1 MDKTIENNETMS
13 PLIENHHVFTTTHE
27 LLVDGHHLIEKK
39 QKTLSHADGIEKTL
53 VLLHVRTID
62 DKSYKVTETNYN
74 GVPKSQVETEMTEDE
89 VNQFEEDW
97 TSLWNPKMKLR
108 NFTINSKIISLDIGN
123 IHKLVYFFL
132 SKCMT

>member
-1 MDKTIENNETMS
+1 MDKTIENNETLS

-62 DKSYKVTETNYN
+62 DKSYKVTETNLN
-74 GVPKSQVETEMTEDE
+74 GVPESQVETEMAEDE
-89 VNQFEEDW
+89 VKQFEEDW
-97 TSLWNPKMKLR
+97 TRMWNPDITKNEIEKLHHQYQNHFSR
-108 NFTINSKIISLDIGN
+108 HLTYS
-123 IHKLVYFFL
+123 
-132 SKCMT
+132 

>member
-62 DKSYKVTETNYN
+62 DKSYKVTKIRDCEIDSDCECQCVTDFTEI
-74 GVPKSQVETEMTEDE
+74 QVETEMAEDE
-89 VNQFEEDW
+89 VKQFEEDW
-97 TSLWNPKMKLR
+97 TSLWNPE
-108 NFTINSKIISLDIGN
+108 TIKNEIENL
-123 IHKLVYFFL
+123 HHQ
-132 SKCMT
+132 

>member
-1 MDKTIENNETMS
+1 MSDNMDKTIENNETLS

-62 DKSYKVTETNYN
+62 DKSYKVTETNLN
-74 GVPKSQVETEMTEDE
+74 GVPESQVETEMAEDE
-89 VNQFEEDW
+89 VKQFEEDW
-97 TSLWNPKMKLR
+97 TSLWNPDYTKNEIENLHR
-108 NFTINSKIISLDIGN
+108 Q
-123 IHKLVYFFL
+123 
-132 SKCMT
+132 

>member
-1 MDKTIENNETMS
+1 MDKTIENKVLEPS
-13 PLIENHHVFTTTHE
+13 PLPLIENHHVFTTTHE

-62 DKSYKVTETNYN
+62 DKSYKVTETFDERH
-74 GVPKSQVETEMTEDE
+74 VETEMTEDE

-97 TSLWNPKMKLR
+97 TSLWNSFWHRRSSCPGR
-108 NFTINSKIISLDIGN
+108 Q
-123 IHKLVYFFL
+123 
-132 SKCMT
+132 

>member
-1 MDKTIENNETMS
+1 MSDNMDKTIENNETLS

-62 DKSYKVTETNYN
+62 DKSYKVTEISKISAYDC
-74 GVPKSQVETEMTEDE
+74 GVPESQVETEMAEDE
-89 VNQFEEDW
+89 VKQFEEDW
-97 TSLWNPKMKLR
+97 TSLWNPDITKNEIEKL
-108 NFTINSKIISLDIGN
+108 
-123 IHKLVYFFL
+123 HHQ
-132 SKCMT
+132 

>member
-1 MDKTIENNETMS
+1 MDKTIENNETLS

-62 DKSYKVTETNYN
+62 DKSYKVTEISKISAYDC
-74 GVPKSQVETEMTEDE
+74 GVPESQVETEMAEDE
-89 VNQFEEDW
+89 VKQFEEDW
-97 TSLWNPKMKLR
+97 ASLWNPDITKNEIEKL
-108 NFTINSKIISLDIGN
+108 
-123 IHKLVYFFL
+123 HHQ
-132 SKCMT
+132 